1 MKKEE
6 RLHEVNDQAAL
17 NNNLDA
23 ATLQMNTTIAK
34 QHEKP
39 KANKQISQKNN
50 EKNIH

>member
-39 KANKQISQKNN
+39 NVNKENAQKNN
-50 EKNIH
+50 EKNVH